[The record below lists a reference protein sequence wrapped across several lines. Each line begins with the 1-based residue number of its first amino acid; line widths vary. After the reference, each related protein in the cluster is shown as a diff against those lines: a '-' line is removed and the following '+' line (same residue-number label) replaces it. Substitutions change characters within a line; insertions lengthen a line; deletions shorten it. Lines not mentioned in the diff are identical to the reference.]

1 MEQTHP
7 EGSVCVDSMT
17 AGSVKLVLVFHFTL
31 PPQVLPTLA
40 PRVVRV

>member
-1 MEQTHP
+1 MKQTYP
-7 EGSVCVDSMT
+7 KGGVCVDSMT
-17 AGSVKLVLVFHFTL
+17 AGGVELVLVFHFTL

>member
-7 EGSVCVDSMT
+7 EGGVCVDSMA
-17 AGSVKLVLVFHFTL
+17 AGGVKLVLVFHFTL